1 MVVSKGGDYLEAIL
15 GTKVMVY
22 RTTSVTETGTEAET
36 ETKSTERGSE
46 AETRVGVCGDKVTG
60 EVSCS

>member
-1 MVVSKGGDYLEAIL
+1 MVVSKGGEYLNAIL

-22 RTTSVTETGTEAET
+22 RTTSATETGTDSTET
-36 ETKSTERGSE
+36 ETGTE

-60 EVSCS
+60 EILCSCN